1 MQIIKLTK
9 EGELVFVAQTIEDL
23 WAIKT
28 ITNTNDIISGLSYRR
43 QKGAEET
50 NDSVRKTVFVHIC
63 VEKYDFSESLKSLR
77 FTGKIIDSNPLD
89 LAPIGDY
96 HTLEVQLNKSY
107 SLKKPCFFQHQLD
120 LLQNSSKSSIT
131 SSVLVLIID
140 DEEANVLQLSN
151 IGTTEIAT
159 VCSGKTGKRYPSD
172 FNIKNYFNEIYLVIS
187 KIDLPL
193 IIAGCG
199 HTKKEF
205 FDFIKSKKKEQ
216 ILEVNIQN
224 TSRSSISELFKKPE
238 VSKFFENSIMYK
250 EQKIF
255 DVFLENLGKDNKKAV
270 YGLDQI
276 KSAIDMGAVETILI
290 SEKLWQSN
298 LNDIQELIRSAE
310 KINAKVHVVDLEHEI
325 SRSLNSFSGI
335 VANLRFA
342 LNI

>member
-1 MQIIKLTK
+1 M
-9 EGELVFVAQTIEDL
+9 FVAQTIEDL
-23 WAIKT
+23 WTIKT

-107 SLKKPCFFQHQLD
+107 SLKKPGFFQHQLE
-120 LLQNSSKSSIT
+120 LLENSSKSIT
-131 SSVLVLIID
+131 SNVLVIIID
-140 DEEANVLQLSN
+140 DECSNIYQLSN
-151 IGTTEIAT
+151 IGTTEIASIS
-159 VCSGKTGKRYPSD
+159 SGKTGKRYSSN
-172 FNIKNYFNEIYLVIS
+172 FNIKNYFAEIDLVIS

-193 IIAGCG
+193 IVAGCG

-205 FDFIKSKKKEQ
+205 IDFIKTKKKSE

-255 DVFLENLGKDNKKAV
+255 DIFLENLGKDNKKAV
-270 YGLDQI
+270 YGLNQI
-276 KSAIDMGAVETILI
+276 KSAIDMGAVETILV

-298 LNDIQELIRSAE
+298 LNDIQELIKSAE
-310 KINAKVHVVDLEHEI
+310 KINAKVHIVDSDHEI